1 MRKLLMMVKVKGSY
15 FKTEQKITLCATLM
29 ILT

>member
-1 MRKLLMMVKVKGSY
+1 MMVKVKGSY